1 MFEGKKIPIIKINRL
16 LNEKWKA
23 KDTHKI
29 KTLKTNN
36 YLQT

>member
-1 MFEGKKIPIIKINRL
+1 MFEGKKIPIMKINRL

-23 KDTHKI
+23 KDIYKNKTI
-29 KTLKTNN
+29 KTND